1 MTRPIPDR
9 LDRILADVEELK
21 RRQQFERIQQMNA
34 EKAGSGTECKM
45 LVGGKDEAALLA
57 ILRESILQHEIDRQL
72 CAEMA
77 SEIERIKRED
87 WKEPEDLI
95 EFAKTGEVKE
105 IRKG

>member
-34 EKAGSGTECKM
+34 EMS
-45 LVGGKDEAALLA
+45 D
-57 ILRESILQHEIDRQL
+57 
-72 CAEMA
+72 
-77 SEIERIKRED
+77 EIERIKRED
-87 WKEPEDLI
+87 WKEPEDLM

-105 IRKG
+105 TRKG

>member
-34 EKAGSGTECKM
+34 E
-45 LVGGKDEAALLA
+45 
-57 ILRESILQHEIDRQL
+57 
-72 CAEMA
+72 MA
-77 SEIERIKRED
+77 DEIERIKAED
-87 WKEPEDLI
+87 WKEPEDLM